1 MRPAATLVVFRT
13 SLVLAILAAAAAPA
27 AAATEATGAVQ
38 VCGTLREHRPATA
51 SIPGALTIG
60 TRTYVVA
67 AGTVAGNGGVT
78 VAIGTDLCVQAT
90 QGRTSGQLVYYLFF
104 PMLRERVCG
113 NHLAST
119 QTTTTIA
126 ADFGELI
133 VRRGSGLPPGQGNE
147 RLCYAFE
154 VDRTTGD
161 LVATAALPIR
171 DIDREWLSPCGTI
184 KEYTR
189 ATGTG
194 SGSITVGSRSYL
206 IRTGVGYTGDP
217 AGDRTDRTAVGANLC
232 LRGTLGTAGEI
243 VEYLTTSMPTGI
255 SVRAAAY
262 TPPSGSQPG
271 LAITSYQSRSTIR
284 IPAAVDAAIDVSR
297 GTYCFNTTVDA
308 AGDMSAS
315 AIIPCPQGGVATGPG
330 PTTSSAASPSG
341 APSAVPSA
349 TTSAAATPSP
359 IAAAS
364 PAPDSATTTHVPVGP
379 DPLLVAGL
387 LGIAGLGLLAIYL
400 ARRRAS

>member
-1 MRPAATLVVFRT
+1 M
-13 SLVLAILAAAAAPA
+13 LAILVAAAAPA
-27 AAATEATGAVQ
+27 AAATEATTALQ
-38 VCGTLREHRPATA
+38 ICGTLREHRPATA
-51 SIPGALTIG
+51 STPGALTIG
-60 TRTYVVA
+60 SRTYVVA

-90 QGRTSGQLVYYLFF
+90 QGRTSGQLAYYLFF
-104 PMLRERVCG
+104 FMLRERVCG

-119 QTTTTIA
+119 QATTTLA
-126 ADFGELI
+126 ADFGELT
-133 VRRGSGLPPGQGNE
+133 VRRGSGLPAGQGNE
-147 RLCYAFE
+147 RLCYTFE

-161 LVATAALPIR
+161 LVATAVLPVR
-171 DIDREWLSPCGTI
+171 DIDREWLSVCGTI

-194 SGSITVGSRSYL
+194 SGSLTVGSRAYR

-232 LRGTLGTAGEI
+232 LRGTLGATGEI
-243 VEYLTTSMPTGI
+243 VEYLTAAMPTGI

-262 TPPSGSQPG
+262 TPPSGNQPG

-284 IPAAVDAAIDVSR
+284 IPATVDAAIDVSR
-297 GTYCFNTTVDA
+297 GSYCFNTTVDA

-330 PTTSSAASPSG
+330 PTTSSAPSPAGPAS
-341 APSAVPSA
+341 AIPSAVPGPTSA
-349 TTSAAATPSP
+349 TSTPGL

-364 PAPDSATTTHVPVGP
+364 SAPDTTTTTTTVRVGP

-387 LGIAGLGLLAIYL
+387 MGIAGLGLLAIYL
-400 ARRRAS
+400 VRRRAS